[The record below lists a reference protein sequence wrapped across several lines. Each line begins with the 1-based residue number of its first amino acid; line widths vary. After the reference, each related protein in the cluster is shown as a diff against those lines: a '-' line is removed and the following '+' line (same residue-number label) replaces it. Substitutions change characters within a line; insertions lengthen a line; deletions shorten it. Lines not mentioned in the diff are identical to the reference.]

1 MRYIHIRT
9 FALKCHLWARTRNL
23 DPCGPDHYQTHK
35 MLWRNPGAPTD
46 WISRWVSVLTVGQSS
61 QVRSPRRA
69 DYALV
74 NVEMHYMHMR
84 TFALKLTHVG
94 IEPATL
100 THAAQ
105 TITQLTKWTGGGTFF
120 HQVFAEFRQA
130 PPSFH
135 QVPTKFHVSPSFT
148 KFHHFF
154 TIFTK
159 FHQVSPFFSKF
170 HQVSPFSPFSP
181 FTLFGVLEMAGGDH
195 RPVLSQQN
203 AAAGSC

>member
-94 IEPATL
+94 IEPATFAL
-100 THAAQ
+100 VFQ
-105 TITQLTKWTGGGTFF
+105 TITQLIKRSGGPDILRIGTFAKF
-120 HQVFAEFRQA
+120 LTLFRQRNMI
-130 PPSFH
+130 
-135 QVPTKFHVSPSFT
+135 KYL
-148 KFHHFF
+148 K
-154 TIFTK
+154 
-159 FHQVSPFFSKF
+159 
-170 HQVSPFSPFSP
+170 
-181 FTLFGVLEMAGGDH
+181 
-195 RPVLSQQN
+195 LSLLN
-203 AAAGSC
+203 